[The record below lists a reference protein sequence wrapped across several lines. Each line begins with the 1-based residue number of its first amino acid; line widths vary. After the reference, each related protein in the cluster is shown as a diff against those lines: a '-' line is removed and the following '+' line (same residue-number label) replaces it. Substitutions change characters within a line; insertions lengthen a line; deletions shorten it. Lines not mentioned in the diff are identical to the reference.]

1 MELSERYGTFWNFC
15 VTRRCGEAAAA
26 LVPKLGTT
34 LARRRMIEAVAAVL
48 LVAME
53 GRAGWYLHGLPL
65 PWEFRGEITNRQTC
79 MPITGVEVV
88 VETGAGEKHSVY
100 TDAQGT
106 YFLRLPQPQPKTIH
120 VLFRK
125 EGYEAEPRFTYR
137 PANHSTQTCL
147 SCLSPAMNARLRNT
161 QVLPSLF

>member
-1 MELSERYGTFWNFC
+1 MMEIQGITAADG
-15 VTRRCGEAAAA
+15 GEAAAA

-48 LVAME
+48 LVAVE
-53 GRAGWYLHGLPL
+53 GCAGWYLHGLPL

-120 VLFRK
+120 VLFRD
-125 EGYEAEPRFTYR
+125 EGYEAEP
-137 PANHSTQTCL
+137 ALHVSTSKPFDTDMSKL
-147 SCLSPAMNARLRNT
+147 S
-161 QVLPSLF
+161 